1 MSQPNPYAPPSLQAD
16 SPNMGPGLLS
26 GYANGLRREGDV
38 VVIPAFGASF
48 PHRCVVCNQ
57 PAVKRMQ
64 RKLFWHPPG
73 YYLLIFVGAL
83 IYVIVAMAVRK
94 RSEFELALCEA
105 HVKRR
110 RNGLLL
116 AWLGTP
122 LALIGL
128 IALGGRSPV
137 LMILFAVLMIAAPIA
152 GAFMAQVI
160 SAKRIDKVEAR
171 LKVGQPFLES
181 IEY

>member
-1 MSQPNPYAPPSLQAD
+1 M
-16 SPNMGPGLLS
+16 LS
-26 GYANGLRREGDV
+26 GYASGLRREGDLI
-38 VVIPAFGASF
+38 VIPAFGASF

-57 PAVKRMQ
+57 PGVKRMQ
-64 RKLFWHPPG
+64 RKLFWHAPG
-73 YYLLIFVGAL
+73 YYLLIFTGAL

-94 RSEFELALCEA
+94 RATFEISLCEA

-116 AWLGTP
+116 AWLGTL
-122 LALIGL
+122 LAFVGL
-128 IALGGRSPV
+128 IAFASSSTV
-137 LMILFAVLMIAAPIA
+137 LLILFLVLLVAAPIT
-152 GAFMAQVI
+152 GAVMAQVI

-171 LKVGQPFLES
+171 LKVGRPFLES